1 MYLILLLLALVPFQ
15 LIAVDPAEPS
25 PTPLMRVVEPSVAKV
40 GMDITV
46 TGQNLGK
53 EYVAE
58 VYLTLGKASYKV
70 ELIEQTS
77 TEVKFKVP
85 ANVPPDAYRITV
97 LMKGAV
103 PLLIEEPVRL
113 VIEP

>member
-15 LIAVDPAEPS
+15 LVAVDPTEPT
-25 PTPLMRVVEPSVAKV
+25 PTPLMRIVEPSVAKI
-40 GMDITV
+40 GMEITV

-53 EYVAE
+53 ECVAE
-58 VYLTLGKASYKV
+58 VYMTQGKASYKV
-70 ELIEQTS
+70 EVIEQTQ
-77 TEVKFKVP
+77 TELKFKVP
-85 ANVPPDAYRITV
+85 ANVPPAAYRLTV

-113 VIEP
+113 IIEP

>member
-15 LIAVDPAEPS
+15 LVAVDPTEPA
-25 PTPLMRVVEPSVAKV
+25 PTPLMRTVEPGSAKV
-40 GMDITV
+40 GTEVTV

-53 EYVAE
+53 ELVAE

-70 ELIEQTS
+70 ELVGQEN
-77 TEVKFKVP
+77 TELKFKVP
-85 ANVPPDAYRITV
+85 ANVPPAAYRLTV
-97 LMKGAV
+97 LVKGAV

-113 VIEP
+113 VIEE